1 MSGTDGDVGHS
12 IVVVSPSYIT
22 GTGDHSH
29 CIMIMFGIYNT
40 KVVCKMTDTHDRIPA
55 SRQFHHLALRPCLPS
70 VVTRGGQVFT
80 FHSFQK
86 SGAEWIHT
94 QCNSTGGTLNQA
106 PSGFLMIS
114 NNFL

>member
-55 SRQFHHLALRPCLPS
+55 SRQFHHLSPCLPS
-70 VVTRGGQVFT
+70 VVTRRGQVFT

-94 QCNSTGGTLNQA
+94 
-106 PSGFLMIS
+106 
-114 NNFL
+114 